1 MKDINMKNKETKSEG
16 LKILRKK
23 LKFKTEKKFFNYL
36 SVRTA
41 IVIALVI
48 LITAGV
54 TTSISYSNFSKISD
68 KGYEES
74 AGEVAK
80 TSAALLDGDIIADY
94 ATTRERDDKYFEMLD
109 CLCRVYENTNVMYL
123 YVQVI
128 DGGNAITI
136 MDTDPEN
143 PMEFREVNP
152 VSDGFDVTDLDNIPA
167 FFVKDET
174 TNGNRVC
181 SVFKPV
187 KNSAGENVALV
198 GVDISADEMQDSNI
212 VFLRSI
218 ATSLILLVVLLIA
231 ISAFIIEKSIVDPIQ
246 YVSNAA
252 KTFVDNNSME
262 RDAEPIKFEQKK
274 IGQIYEINDLK
285 NSILSMQQDIQEY
298 IENLTKVTSE
308 KERIDTELNVATKIQ
323 ASMLPSIFPAFPDRQ
338 DFDIYASMN
347 PAKEVGGDFYDFFLI
362 DDNHLG
368 IVMAD
373 VSGKG
378 VPAALFMMIGKTL
391 LKNRCQI
398 SLSPAEI
405 LHDVNNQLCE
415 NNETELFVTVWLGIL
430 DIRTGTVT
438 AANAGHEF
446 PAIMHKGGKYEL
458 LNDKHGFV
466 LAGMPDMKYKEY
478 TIQLD
483 EGDKLFLYTDG
494 VPEATNADNELFGTD
509 RMIEALNSKTSAS
522 AEETLK
528 IVESSVDG
536 FVKDAPQFDDLTMLC
551 LEYKKKAEHD

>member
-1 MKDINMKNKETKSEG
+1 MEKNIETNNKTQKNG
-16 LKILRKK
+16 LKKLGEK

-41 IVIALVI
+41 IVIALII
-48 LITAGV
+48 LLTAVV
-54 TTSISYSNFSKISD
+54 TTTISYRNFTMMSD
-68 KGYEES
+68 QSYENS
-74 AGEVAK
+74 AAEVAN

-94 ATTRERDDKYFEMLD
+94 ATTRERDEEYYEMFD
-109 CLCRVYENTNVMYL
+109 NLCRVYRNTSVMYL

-128 DGGNAITI
+128 DGNNAITI
-136 MDTDPEN
+136 MDTDPEY
-143 PMEFREVNP
+143 PMEFRETNP
-152 VSDGFDVTDLDNIPA
+152 VSDGVDASDLDHIPA

-181 SVFKPV
+181 SVFRPV

-198 GVDISADEMQDSNI
+198 GVDISAAEMQGTATL
-212 VFLRSI
+212 FLNSI
-218 ATSLILLVVLLIA
+218 AASLIILVVLLIA
-231 ISAFIIEKSIVDPIQ
+231 LSAFIIEKNIVDPIQ

-252 KTFVDNNSME
+252 KTFVDSKSME
-262 RDAEPIKFEQKK
+262 KDAEPIKFEQKK
-274 IGQIYEINDLK
+274 IGSIYEINDLK

-298 IENLTKVTSE
+298 IENLTIVTSE
-308 KERIDTELNVATKIQ
+308 KERIDTELNVATRIQ
-323 ASMLPSIFPAFPDRQ
+323 ASMLPSIFPAFPERR
-338 DFDIYASMN
+338 DFDIYASMD

-378 VPAALFMMIGKTL
+378 VPAALFMMISKTL

-405 LHDVNNQLCE
+405 LSDVNNQLCE

-430 DIRTGTVT
+430 DIKTGIIT

-466 LAGMPDMKYKEY
+466 LAGMQNMKYKEY
-478 TIQLD
+478 TIQLN

-494 VPEATNADNELFGTD
+494 VPEATNAENELFGTD
-509 RMIEALNSKTSAS
+509 RMIEALNSRLDVN

-528 IVESSVDG
+528 IVRSSVDG

-551 LEYKKKAEHD
+551 LEYKQKSENE